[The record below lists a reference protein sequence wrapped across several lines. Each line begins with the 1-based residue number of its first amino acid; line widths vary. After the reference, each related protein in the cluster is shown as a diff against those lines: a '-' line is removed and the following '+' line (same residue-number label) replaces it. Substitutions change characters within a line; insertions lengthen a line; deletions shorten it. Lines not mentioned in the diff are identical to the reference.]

1 MRKFLVTLIVFML
14 ITGFNMRINKY
25 NVTDM
30 IGETYVNPND
40 IKDTT
45 PPIHFHEYFR
55 RNPEFLDSY
64 DCRLLVAL
72 ENLFGALT
80 YGTEGDVIW
89 FIVPI
94 PLRVLLYQL
103 RLEEG
108 LK

>member
-1 MRKFLVTLIVFML
+1 MRKFLVTFIVFTL

-30 IGETYVNPND
+30 IVKTYVNPNN

-64 DCRLLVAL
+64 DCRLLLAI
-72 ENLFGALT
+72 EQLFGALT
-80 YGTEGDVIW
+80 YGTEGNVMW

-94 PLRVLLYQL
+94 PLRVLHHQL
-103 RLEEG
+103 KLEEG
-108 LK
+108 LN